1 MGLEVPFVVVIA
13 ISEVNK
19 MEKIITVCYRQRQEW
34 NSRKE
39 AEMYFLEGMMN
50 SDGSERERYTAIY
63 LKLLAG
69 DAICTD
75 NEEGEMI

>member
-39 AEMYFLEGMMN
+39 AEMYFLEGMIN
-50 SDGSERERYTAIY
+50 SDGSER
-63 LKLLAG
+63 
-69 DAICTD
+69 
-75 NEEGEMI
+75 

>member
-1 MGLEVPFVVVIA
+1 M
-13 ISEVNK
+13 K
-19 MEKIITVCYRQRQEW
+19 KIITVCYGQRQEW

-50 SDGSERERYTAIY
+50 SDGSEQERYTAIY
-63 LKLLAG
+63 LKPLAG
-69 DAICTD
+69 EAICTD

>member
-1 MGLEVPFVVVIA
+1 MGLQVPLVEVIA
-13 ISEVNK
+13 IREVNR
-19 MEKIITVCYRQRQEW
+19 MEKIITVCYGQRQEW

-50 SDGSERERYTAIY
+50 SDGSEQERYTAIY
-63 LKLLAG
+63 LKPLAG
-69 DAICTD
+69 EAICTD

>member
-1 MGLEVPFVVVIA
+1 
-13 ISEVNK
+13 
-19 MEKIITVCYRQRQEW
+19 MEKIITVCYGQRQEW
-34 NSRKE
+34 NFRKE

-50 SDGSERERYTAIY
+50 SDGSERGRYTAIY

-69 DAICTD
+69 ETICTD

>member
-1 MGLEVPFVVVIA
+1 M
-13 ISEVNK
+13 K
-19 MEKIITVCYRQRQEW
+19 KIITVCYGQRQGW

-50 SDGSERERYTAIY
+50 SDGSEQERYTAIY

-69 DAICTD
+69 ETICAD
-75 NEEGEMI
+75 DEEGEII